1 LKASNAVT
9 IGNKEPSTSA
19 IETNPFVVAIPKSKL
34 ARKSAIPMNIK
45 TGILALVKPP
55 TLLNLSAINKTI
67 KTDATR
73 IEVIV

>member
-1 LKASNAVT
+1 LKASSAVT
-9 IGNKEPSTSA
+9 IGNREPSTRA

-34 ARKSAIPMNIK
+34 ARKSAIPINIK
-45 TGILALVKPP
+45 TGMLALVKPP
-55 TLLNLSAINKTI
+55 ILLKRSAIHKTI